1 MYPLCYLQ
9 GLVTLQL
16 NCAALD
22 IFLVF
27 CFLTNFKNLHF
38 FIYQIINELFLLAF
52 TSLEEAFQIHTTNVT
67 TNKSPRKEIWFM
79 HLDYFTLKYIG
90 VLIKFIVRILVM
102 LSIIH
107 LDTYQLI
114 IVDYICDNIYDIYIS
129 MLCTYYWLRI
139 HF

>member
-1 MYPLCYLQ
+1 
-9 GLVTLQL
+9 
-16 NCAALD
+16 
-22 IFLVF
+22 
-27 CFLTNFKNLHF
+27 
-38 FIYQIINELFLLAF
+38 
-52 TSLEEAFQIHTTNVT
+52 
-67 TNKSPRKEIWFM
+67 M